1 MEFRLLGAV
10 EVLDGD
16 TGEVLAVPRKRERL
30 LLAVL
35 LLEAG
40 RSVSDER
47 LTDLLWD
54 GEPPPGAPGAL
65 RSHVSRLRALLPPEI
80 ASLDRQGEGYL
91 LRTEPQRVD
100 AHRFQALV
108 RRAGS
113 TPDAAD
119 RSELLGSALRLWR
132 GPALAD
138 AASELARAR
147 LCAGL
152 EELRLQA
159 LDQRIAAD
167 LALGRHR
174 DLVAELTDLVA
185 EHPVQESLAA
195 HLMVAL
201 YLCGRQADALRVFE
215 TARRAV
221 ADELGL
227 DPGPGLRAVH
237 ARVLRSDP
245 GLEAAIPSAAPAQSE
260 AVPAGESA
268 QAADR
273 PRASSGPCTLPYDVP
288 DFTGRA
294 AEFAQL
300 LSCVADEAPAA
311 LVVSTVDGM
320 AGVGKTTLAVHA
332 AHHLAARFPDGQLF
346 LDLHAH
352 TTGRRPLEPEAAL
365 TGLLRTIGVL
375 PERIPHSP
383 DDRAAL
389 WRDELRDR
397 RVLLVLDNAATA
409 EQVRLLLPGTAG
421 SLVLVTSRRRLADLP
436 GAATLSLDVLPEAEA
451 VALFARVAGPGR
463 TDDGPAEVAEVVALC
478 GHLPLAIRLAAARL
492 RHRPL
497 WTVADLARRLR
508 RSERLSELAVGDQRV
523 AAAFALSY
531 DQLDAAQQR
540 MFRLLGICPGADVD
554 AFTAA
559 ALAGIPLAEAERLLE
574 SLLDVHLLTQR
585 LPGRYA
591 FHDLVRDYAHGFAH
605 ADAVADAD
613 ADGDSAREA
622 VHRLLDYHLHTTAL
636 AREALAPGRLA
647 TEPTL
652 AHPPHDVP
660 ELSGVRAAI
669 DWCCDERANLLSSVR
684 IAAAHGLP
692 AHAWQ
697 ITFNLADYLRVGGHH
712 DDSVAAHTAAIDAA
726 RRAGDRGA
734 ESLTLLNLGVA
745 HWGAD
750 EPGAALDCGERALAL
765 VQELGDRRREMATR
779 TRVALFRQRLG
790 DHPAALADVQHA
802 LASVQEVDSPWDEG
816 LALGLLG
823 RIRYTL
829 GDFAGSIEA
838 SAGSLAIDRRMGNQF
853 GVPIALIGIGAAEG
867 KLGRHDEGHQHL
879 QEALAAARQLDDPFI
894 EVKALVE
901 LAELDRER
909 GRTDDALVFLGQVF
923 DLLPAVA
930 PPEPSSLAHLVA
942 GAVHLDRGEPA
953 LALDHHTKALEIATA
968 IDHRCNQAFALDGIG
983 RALAALGRADEAAA
997 HWRRALD
1004 LFTRMGLPEADTVRE
1019 LLESPAPGTA
1029 APVTTAGQ
1037 SG

>member
-16 TGEVLAVPRKRERL
+16 TGEALAVPRKRERL

-40 RSVSDER
+40 RSISDER

-91 LRTEPQRVD
+91 LRTEPRRVD

-138 AASELARAR
+138 AASDLARAR

-185 EHPVQESLAA
+185 EHPVKESLAA
-195 HLMVAL
+195 HLMRAL
-201 YLCGRQADALRVFE
+201 HLCGRQADALRVFE

-227 DPGPGLRAVH
+227 DPGPELRAAH
-237 ARVLRSDP
+237 AHVLRSDQ
-245 GLEAAIPSAAPAQSE
+245 GLGAANPSAVPAQPE
-260 AVPAGESA
+260 AVPPGEAA
-268 QAADR
+268 QAADG

-294 AEFAQL
+294 AEFARL

-332 AHHLAARFPDGQLF
+332 AHHLAARFPGGQLF

-352 TTGRRPLEPEAAL
+352 TAGRGPLEPAAAL
-365 TGLLRTIGVL
+365 AGLLRTIGVP

-383 DDRAAL
+383 DDRAAV

-478 GHLPLAIRLAAARL
+478 GHLPLAIRMAAARL

-497 WTVADLARRLR
+497 WTVADLAGRLR
-508 RSERLSELAVGDQRV
+508 RSERLAELAVGDQRV

-531 DQLDAAQQR
+531 DQLDVVQR
-540 MFRLLGICPGADVD
+540 RLFRLLGVCPGSDVD
-554 AFTAA
+554 VFTAA
-559 ALAGIPLAEAERLLE
+559 ALAGIPVAEAERLLE

-591 FHDLVRDYAHGFAH
+591 FHDLVRDYARSFA
-605 ADAVADAD
+605 DGEG
-613 ADGDSAREA
+613 DGDSTREA

-636 AREALAPGRLA
+636 AREAFAPGRLA
-647 TEPTL
+647 TEPKLT
-652 AHPPHDVP
+652 HPPLDVP
-660 ELSGVRAAI
+660 ELSGVPAVI
-669 DWCCDERANLLSSVR
+669 DWCCAERANLLSSVR

-712 DDSVAAHTAAIDAA
+712 DESVAAHTAAIDAA
-726 RRAGDRGA
+726 RGAGDRGA

-765 VQELGDRRREMATR
+765 VRELGDRRREIVTL

-790 DHPAALADVQHA
+790 DYPAALSGVQQA
-802 LASVQEVDSPWDEG
+802 LAAVQEVESPREEG
-816 LALGLLG
+816 VALWLLG
-823 RIRYTL
+823 HIRYML
-829 GDFAGSIEA
+829 GDFAGAVEA
-838 SAGSLAIDRRMGNQF
+838 SAGSLAIDRRIGDRY
-853 GVPIALIGIGAAEG
+853 GIPLALIGIGAAEG
-867 KLGRHDEGHQHL
+867 KLGRHDEGHRHL
-879 QEALAAARQLDDPFI
+879 QEALAAARQLNDPAI
-894 EVKALVE
+894 EAKALVE
-901 LAELDRER
+901 LAEINRTR

-923 DLLPAVA
+923 DLLSAVTR
-930 PPEPSSLAHLVA
+930 PEPAGLAHLVA

-953 LALDHHTKALEIATA
+953 RALDHHGKALEIAAA

-1019 LLESPAPGTA
+1019 LLESPAPPGPA
-1029 APVTTAGQ
+1029 VPVTPAGQ

>member
-10 EVLDGD
+10 EVLNGD
-16 TGEVLAVPRKRERL
+16 TGEALAVPRKRERL

-35 LLEAG
+35 LLEVG

-100 AHRFQALV
+100 AHRFQTLV
-108 RRAGS
+108 RQAGS

-119 RSELLGSALRLWR
+119 RSDLLGSALRLWR

-138 AASELARAR
+138 AASGLARAR

-195 HLMVAL
+195 HLMLAL
-201 YLCGRQADALRVFE
+201 HLCGRQADALRVFE

-227 DPGPGLRAVH
+227 DPGPELRAMH
-237 ARVLRSDP
+237 AHVLRPDP
-245 GLEAAIPSAAPAQSE
+245 GLEAAIPSAAPSAAPVQSE
-260 AVPAGESA
+260 AAPAEEA
-268 QAADR
+268 TRAADR

-294 AEFAQL
+294 AEFARL

-352 TTGRRPLEPEAAL
+352 TAGRGPLEPEVAL
-365 TGLLRTIGVL
+365 AGLLRTIGVP

-383 DDRAAL
+383 DDRAAV

-463 TDDGPAEVAEVVALC
+463 TDDLPAEVAEVVSLC

-508 RSERLSELAVGDQRV
+508 RSERLAELAVGDQRV

-531 DQLDAAQQR
+531 DQLDTAQQR
-540 MFRLLGICPGADVD
+540 MFRLLGVCPGSDVD

-574 SLLDVHLLTQR
+574 SLLDVHLLIQR

-591 FHDLVRDYAHGFAH
+591 FHDLVRDYAHNL
-605 ADAVADAD
+605 ADAD
-613 ADGDSAREA
+613 GDGDSAREA
-622 VHRLLDYHLHTTAL
+622 VHRLLDYHLHTVAL
-636 AREALAPGRLA
+636 AREAFAPGRLD
-647 TEPTL
+647 TKPTL
-652 AHPPHDVP
+652 AHPPYDVP

-669 DWCCDERANLLSSVR
+669 DWCCAERANLLSSVR

-697 ITFNLADYLRVGGHH
+697 ITHNLADYLRVGGHH
-712 DDSVAAHTAAIDAA
+712 DDSIAAHTAAIDAA

-750 EPGAALDCGERALAL
+750 QPGAALDCGERALAL
-765 VQELGDRRREMATR
+765 VRELGDRHREMVTL

-790 DHPAALADVQHA
+790 DHPAALADVQQA
-802 LASVQEVDSPWDEG
+802 LVAVQELDSPREEG
-816 LALGLLG
+816 VALWLLG
-823 RIRYTL
+823 HIRYML
-829 GDFAGSIEA
+829 GDFAGAIEA
-838 SAGSLAIDRRMGNQF
+838 LAGSLAIARRIGDHF
-853 GVPIALIGIGAAEG
+853 RVPIDLIGIGAAEG
-867 KLGRHDEGHQHL
+867 KLGRHDEGHRHL
-879 QEALAAARQLDDPFI
+879 QEALVAARQLSDPAI
-894 EVKALVE
+894 EAKALVE
-901 LAELDRER
+901 LAELDRTR
-909 GRTDDALVFLGQVF
+909 GRTDDALASLGQAF
-923 DLLPAVA
+923 DLLRAVTQ
-930 PPEPSSLAHLVA
+930 PESSSLAHVVA

-953 LALDHHTKALEIATA
+953 LALDHQSKALELAAA

-1004 LFTRMGLPEADTVRE
+1004 LFTRMGLPAADTVGK
-1019 LLESPAPGTA
+1019 LLHG
-1029 APVTTAGQ
+1029 
-1037 SG
+1037 